1 MISEDD
7 PVVRTEIAVAGDLV
21 SAYPDLTVREHLQ
34 LVSVAH
40 GEGRL
45 AADLVDR
52 ALAECR
58 LEGHGGA
65 LPGSLSSGQLQALQ
79 LATVLVRPL
88 RLMVLD
94 EPEQRLDPAAGA
106 GWPACCARE
115 RGGRGDP
122 AGHAPHRARRGG
134 GRARHP
140 AQRRRG
146 HRRGAAGRDAGGVAV
161 TVTRDPIA
169 VPDSTGATFALLRQL
184 RRGHGRKQAAN
195 AAYWAYLAAVIVV
208 SYGGTLIVTAY
219 RALRHPPPAT
229 AAAPQLLHA
238 APAALTA
245 LVLLVFLIMARD
257 ALWRGPVT
265 VPQATADWLLGTPVS
280 RRRLLRPRFRGSAA
294 GALLVGAVAGIVP
307 AATLVA
313 LGLGG
318 RSGGEVIR
326 LAGAAMVSM
335 GLLFALATGLAG
347 LIERYPGTGR
357 WVRAATPAALAAA
370 VLLGGLAA
378 WAGLGRLPPAVATV
392 VLWSGP
398 WGWAAQPV
406 IAAAAHAVPARAAAN
421 PAPWWPGALALLAA
435 AALAALAC
443 ADRAVAGVPAAA
455 LRARARTLGAMSA
468 AALSMNTRGVATA
481 YAAAGGAR
489 RARFRLP
496 PPRRRELVLP
506 WRDLLALLRSPARLV
521 SAVLLAL
528 LAALL
533 IAVAAHGLPVS
544 LVLVAS
550 GLSLGFLA
558 AAWLCEGA
566 RLDADDPR
574 RSVQLPMTFQS
585 LAWWHAA
592 VPCLVLLAAVG
603 IPAAVVCLV
612 TGDLRPLAL
621 LAVTIPVLVGG
632 ALVNVFRGNFSP
644 SLFVGA
650 DTPVGNTAAIS
661 IVFWYA
667 WGTVLAVLPM
677 TVLVTSALGSA
688 GPAPLLRALVIG
700 AGLAAGLGAYAA
712 RRARR
717 LRGELIC
724 DPRLLLPAG
733 HGGGERCARSR
744 PRPWGARWPECQVQ
758 ARSNG
763 GDAAG
768 GQDHDPERPR

>member
-1 MISEDD
+1 M
-7 PVVRTEIAVAGDLV
+7 
-21 SAYPDLTVREHLQ
+21 
-34 LVSVAH
+34 
-40 GEGRL
+40 
-45 AADLVDR
+45 
-52 ALAECR
+52 
-58 LEGHGGA
+58 
-65 LPGSLSSGQLQALQ
+65 
-79 LATVLVRPL
+79 
-88 RLMVLD
+88 
-94 EPEQRLDPAAGA
+94 
-106 GWPACCARE
+106 
-115 RGGRGDP
+115 
-122 AGHAPHRARRGG
+122 
-134 GRARHP
+134 
-140 AQRRRG
+140 
-146 HRRGAAGRDAGGVAV
+146 
-161 TVTRDPIA
+161 TVTRGPIA
-169 VPDSTGATFALLRQL
+169 VPDSTGATFVLLRQL

-208 SYGGTLIVTAY
+208 SYGGSLIVTTY
-219 RALRHPPPAT
+219 RALRRPPPAT
-229 AAAPQLLHA
+229 EAAPRLLHA

-245 LVLLVFLIMARD
+245 LALLVFLVLVRD

-265 VPQATADWLLGTPVS
+265 VPQATADWLLGTPVD

-335 GLLFALATGLAG
+335 GLLFGLATGLAG

-357 WVRAATPAALAAA
+357 WVRSATPAALAAA

-378 WAGLGRLPPAVATV
+378 WAGLGRLPAAVATV
-392 VLWSGP
+392 LLWSGP

-406 IAAAAHAVPARAAAN
+406 LAVAAHAVPAAAGN
-421 PAPWWPGALALLAA
+421 PAPWWPVALALLAV

-443 ADRAVAGVPAAA
+443 ADRAAAGVPAAA

-481 YAAAGGAR
+481 YTAAGGAR

-496 PPRRRELVLP
+496 PPRRRELVML

-528 LAALL
+528 LAAVL
-533 IAVAAHGLPVS
+533 IAVAGHGRPVS

-550 GLSLGFLA
+550 GVSLGFLA

-574 RSVQLPMTFQS
+574 RSVNLPMSYES
-585 LAWWHAA
+585 LAWWHAV

-603 IPAAVVCLV
+603 IPAAVACLV

-621 LAVTIPVLVGG
+621 LVVTIPVLVGG
-632 ALVNVFRGNFSP
+632 ALVNVFRGAFSP
-644 SLFVGA
+644 SLLVGA
-650 DTPVGNTAAIS
+650 DTPLGNTAALS

-677 TVLVTSALGSA
+677 TVLVTSALSSA
-688 GPAPLLRALVIG
+688 GPA
-700 AGLAAGLGAYAA
+700 
-712 RRARR
+712 
-717 LRGELIC
+717 
-724 DPRLLLPAG
+724 
-733 HGGGERCARSR
+733 
-744 PRPWGARWPECQVQ
+744 RWP
-758 ARSNG
+758 A
-763 GDAAG
+763 
-768 GQDHDPERPR
+768 PW